1 MESEYPDSKIVV
13 IDSLCASLGQGLL
26 VYYACKKKEEGA
38 TLEETAAYVE
48 ALKLFRA
55 GQIEESR
62 KKYELGNENLN
73 LCHTKQMEVIVKESN
88 GENVPYSLVMTHAQ
102 DHYSTAYNLQL
113 LCKIFMD
120 KED

>member
-1 MESEYPDSKIVV
+1 M
-13 IDSLCASLGQGLL
+13 
-26 VYYACKKKEEGA
+26 KKEDLQIVAFQMISYAGEA
-38 TLEETAAYVE
+38 VAAYVE

-55 GQIEESR
+55 GQIEQSR

>member
-1 MESEYPDSKIVV
+1 M
-13 IDSLCASLGQGLL
+13 
-26 VYYACKKKEEGA
+26 KKEDLQIVAFQMISYAGEA
-38 TLEETAAYVE
+38 VAA

-55 GQIEESR
+55 GQLEESR
-62 KKYELGNENLN
+62 KKYDLGNENLN

-102 DHYSTAYNLQL
+102 YHYSTAYNLQL